1 VAKTFYSNSR
11 YRFDFD
17 LSFQDRDTYTY
28 ADSTVTYFT
37 NFNFEI
43 YDIIKDNTLETEV
56 SWKATENQEV
66 TSGFQIKNIDFDL
79 GMVFKIIDQD
89 TSITYTPLSLKNN
102 TREVSFF
109 LQDKWDASD
118 KLKIQA
124 GLRATDYN
132 LHDNIYLDPRLALKW
147 NYSDN
152 VALKLNWGHYHQ
164 FLTTANGQDENLRLV
179 ELWLGI
185 PEDKQAS
192 FSQHIIAGAEYMAPN
207 NIFYRLEVYQ
217 KDFDNLLTLKQDN
230 PTTVDEDEPEAT
242 PFNEFWDTD
251 AESRGIELLIKK
263 SSGRLNGWVGYTY
276 AETEYY
282 TPPSGW
288 HPPNFDRTHTLNIV
302 GNIELTTDL
311 EISSALTRSTGN
323 PYTKILGRAYSWEQN
338 LRSDTYW
345 IPYDTYIVGEKNTE
359 RYDGYFRVDI
369 GITRKGGNLFG
380 LEYDTYWQIMNLT
393 RHLNTLSYT
402 YRTKTDPLTG
412 NQLGVE
418 RRPIPMFP
426 LILTFGIKFEF

>member
-1 VAKTFYSNSR
+1 
-11 YRFDFD
+11 
-17 LSFQDRDTYTY
+17 
-28 ADSTVTYFT
+28 
-37 NFNFEI
+37 
-43 YDIIKDNTLETEV
+43 
-56 SWKATENQEV
+56 
-66 TSGFQIKNIDFDL
+66 
-79 GMVFKIIDQD
+79 M
-89 TSITYTPLSLKNN
+89 
-102 TREVSFF
+102 
-109 LQDKWDASD
+109 
-118 KLKIQA
+118 
-124 GLRATDYN
+124 
-132 LHDNIYLDPRLALKW
+132 
-147 NYSDN
+147 
-152 VALKLNWGHYHQ
+152 
-164 FLTTANGQDENLRLV
+164 
-179 ELWLGI
+179 
-185 PEDKQAS
+185 
-192 FSQHIIAGAEYMAPN
+192 
-207 NIFYRLEVYQ
+207 
-217 KDFDNLLTLKQDN
+217 
-230 PTTVDEDEPEAT
+230 
-242 PFNEFWDTD
+242 
-251 AESRGIELLIKK
+251 
-263 SSGRLNGWVGYTY
+263 NGWVGYTY

-359 RYDGYFRVDI
+359 RYDGYFRVDV